1 MEIIIGLIV
10 LALDIWAIINVF
22 NSSASTPSKLLWTL
36 GIVIFPII
44 GFIIWYFAGP
54 KGGTRAIA

>member
-44 GFIIWYFAGP
+44 GFIVWYFAGP

>member
-10 LALDIWAIINVF
+10 LALDIWAIVNVF

-44 GFIIWYFAGP
+44 GFIVWYFAGP